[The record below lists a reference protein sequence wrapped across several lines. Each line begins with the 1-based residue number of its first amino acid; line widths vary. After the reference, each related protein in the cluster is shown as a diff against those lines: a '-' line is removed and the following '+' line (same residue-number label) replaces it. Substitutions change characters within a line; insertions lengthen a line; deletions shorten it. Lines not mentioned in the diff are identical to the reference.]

1 MSWMDTLEAIRTKDF
16 STASGEEQ
24 DKAARDVVNLCSYA
38 CAVVAVSPIPFS
50 DVVLMLPVQSAMVVT
65 VGHIYGRKVTQAA
78 AKDLILELG
87 ATAGL
92 GLLARQGLKALLPVV
107 GALLTVPAAFA
118 ANWAMGRVAMEYF
131 KFPGAPKEQLKR
143 VYESAKAEASDLFSR
158 ERFEKFRK
166 GEPTEKPA
174 AAPKR
179 KAPAK
184 KKAAPRAKAPPKPN
198 AQRLVEVDLPKRLA
212 KHPEVAQALRGA
224 VHLVVSGEGG
234 GEWTVD
240 CTTPPGAVAA
250 GLHGTPRLTVKC
262 RAADLHALMKKERD
276 AQLAIL
282 AGDLVLEPMDLDLAR
297 ALAALF

>member
-16 STASGEEQ
+16 SRASVEEQ
-24 DKAARDVVNLCSYA
+24 DKAARDVVNLCGYA

-143 VYESAKAEASDLFSR
+143 VYENAKAEASDLFSR
-158 ERFEKFRK
+158 ERFERFRK
-166 GEPTEKPA
+166 GEPAEKPA
-174 AAPKR
+174 TPKR

-184 KKAAPRAKAPPKPN
+184 KKAARPKAPARPN
-198 AQRLVEVDLPKRLA
+198 VQRLVEVDLPKRLA
-212 KHPEVAQALRGA
+212 KHPEVAGALRGQ

-240 CTTPPGAVAA
+240 CASSPGTVSA
-250 GLHGTPRLTVKC
+250 GLQGTAKLTVKC
-262 RAADLHALMKKERD
+262 RAADLQALMKKERD